1 LKLTHLASTR
11 LAFPLAISLALAMGL
26 VACSKTDAPGA
37 AAPAAPTQPAAAI
50 APDQAFSAAAAQ
62 GKGFTVGAIMSA
74 HTVYVLFDP
83 QCPHCGHLWEA
94 AKPLQ
99 SKAKFVWMP
108 VAIMNAKSGPQGA
121 ALLQAGNPSEVMS
134 AHEKSIL
141 EGTGGMAASASAPA
155 EIEQSIKANTALF
168 NSLKVDSVP
177 FIIAKHAKTG
187 QVVTHAGAMNT
198 AALTAFL
205 GVDPQ

>member
-1 LKLTHLASTR
+1 LKLAHFAGATR
-11 LAFPLAISLALAMGL
+11 LAFPLAVSLALGL
-26 VACSKTDAPGA
+26 VACSKTDAPSA
-37 AAPAAPTQPAAAI
+37 AAPAAPTTTAAAI
-50 APDQAFSAAAAQ
+50 PADQAYAAAAAQ
-62 GKGFTVGAIMSA
+62 GKGFSVGAIMSA

-99 SKAKFVWMP
+99 SRAKFVWMP

-121 ALLQAGNPSEVMS
+121 VLLQAGNPAEVMS

-141 EGTGGMAASASAPA
+141 AGTGGMAASASVPA
-155 EIEQSIKANTALF
+155 EIEQSIKGNTALF
-168 NSLKVDSVP
+168 NSLNVNSVP

-187 QVVTHAGAMNT
+187 QVVSHAGAMDT